1 MYTDRSPASKRPSP
15 QSDADSDSDSE
26 DFVTN
31 VRHRPSK
38 KQKQYLKDVAHG
50 RVAPS
55 QSFQRF
61 SERNRT
67 TANYA
72 EDSAGEDEFLEEDAP
87 VEYQWEEE
95 TGPKVGQ
102 VLAFRHPDGDSVRL
116 GRHLVKQDFEYWVR
130 MEGEAHLRAKWVNWE
145 EAKSYRGDKRATN
158 YFNKIVMPIL
168 AASDLAQKEGN
179 TELLEQL
186 MMEYD
191 QVVEQHLSSH
201 HVDRVIATRAGE
213 EGTEYYV
220 KWKNVP
226 YDGCTWESEETVSE
240 LTQDAIDEFLNR
252 SQRLAVSD
260 KKLSNQVHT
269 KMRPI
274 ETQPSYIQGG
284 KLRDFQLIGLNF
296 LAMNWCRQRNVI
308 LADEMGL
315 GKTIQTI
322 AFMNWLVHDRKQ
334 AGPML
339 CIIPLSTMPAWQD
352 AFEFWAP
359 SLNVVTYYGGKE
371 SRQIIADYEMFVNGD
386 KRKVKFNV
394 LLTTYELVYGNADFF
409 SGVQWQFCAVD
420 EAHRLKNRETKLYT
434 VLNACNIP
442 NKLLITGTPMQNSI
456 EELRALLDFLNPGE
470 VDAPD
475 EIENLDPE
483 EAAKIVSVFKDK
495 IRPYMLRRIKTE
507 VEKDL
512 PPKTEKIIRV
522 DLSSIQLEY
531 YQNIITKNF
540 AALNTAGQKQLSLLN
555 VMMELKKVSNH
566 PFLISGVEDRYL
578 RRDAGKEETLRS
590 LVTSSGKM
598 MLLDK
603 LLPKLKADGHRVL
616 IFTQLVT
623 MLDVLGDY
631 LQMKGHQFQRLD
643 GTVPSQARRQS
654 IAHFNAPDS
663 EDFAFLLSTRAGG
676 LGINLMTADAVILF
690 DSDWNPHLDVQA
702 IARAHRIGQTK
713 PVKVF
718 RFVSSNTVE
727 EEILE
732 RARNKLVLEY
742 LLIQSEAGD
751 KEKDAA
757 LKKAQAATEGP
768 RDNDDIKEILKR
780 RSQKM
785 FEAND
790 NQKKLEE
797 LDIDA
802 VLETAEEHQTA
813 DASAIKTSDG
823 GFDFMQAMITNVKFE
838 GGWDQIIPAEKYAQL
853 EAEEKARE
861 EEEFLKK
868 AQEEAQGR
876 KRGAPSRL
884 EQDKDQRSAKRKAKR
899 KAEEL
904 AAAQQDDSDELS
916 EVNSE
921 DERLK
926 DPRRPMEPKE
936 WRHLIRACEKY
947 GSFLDP
953 NGQQQ
958 ILKEARL
965 SGRDI
970 NVVTTAF
977 KEITDSCRQAIQD
990 HEDKEAAGGKQ
1001 PLTKK
1006 EKKAI
1011 LLELH
1016 GVKRINC
1023 ETFLERAEDMKM
1035 IREIIEQTSDFKR
1048 FRVAEATKPA
1058 HYTCE
1063 WGAREDGMLVV
1074 GMARHGFGGW
1084 AAIRDDEELGMI
1096 EKLFLEENRAEI
1108 KKERGEGATSKSP
1121 GAVHLVRRANYLLTT
1136 LRDKASEG
1144 NNRAARKA
1152 LENHHRNNKKGKD
1165 RLPSS
1170 KSKPSTP
1177 ADSPAINGTSYP
1189 RKLKTE
1195 RPRTDSQSGV
1205 RPSIERPESRSSDGA
1220 NGHRRK
1226 ATEDLD
1232 TQPKRRKLSTDS
1244 TPAAKRQASEQVDK
1258 ADRDRSSRKLTE
1270 AELER
1275 ARKREEFRKN
1285 NPFLARDNDRRTH
1298 RIEDPPADTRR
1309 RERDHDRRSR
1319 ERSRSPKRRD
1329 DPRREVRR
1337 DHNDRYQDD
1346 RRQRNAYQD
1355 ERRDPIRHRD
1365 DRRTDADRYERPVS
1379 RDNHRDR
1386 DSHRSDRRDDRRED
1400 RRYDDRRRD
1409 DDRRQ
1414 DDRRRDE
1421 RRRDERQSPDR
1432 RRDERRSLDRRSPDR
1447 KHDERR
1453 THKLEYRQQVDK
1465 KHSSEH
1471 SSARSRCSKHFAR
1484 EKDLLPTLKTS
1495 LENAKKTDQSPEDR
1509 AKALEQMRKSLARV
1523 LDYVNKSAG
1532 HGADSSIP
1540 TADELW

>member
-1 MYTDRSPASKRPSP
+1 
-15 QSDADSDSDSE
+15 
-26 DFVTN
+26 

-38 KQKQYLKDVAHG
+38 KQKKFLKDVAHG
-50 RVAPS
+50 RAAPS
-55 QSFQRF
+55 ASFQRF
-61 SERNRT
+61 SERTRA

-72 EDSAGEDEFLEEDAP
+72 EDSAPEDEFLDDEAP
-87 VEYQWEEE
+87 ADWQWEEE

-102 VLAFRHPDGDSVRL
+102 VLAFRHPDGDFNAITL
-116 GRHLVKQDFEYWVR
+116 GTHMTKQEFEYWIR
-130 MEGEAHLRAKWVNWE
+130 LEGDAHLRAQWMTWDDI
-145 EAKSYRGDKRATN
+145 KSYKGDKKATN
-158 YFNKIVMPIL
+158 YFNKIVLPIL
-168 AASDLAQKEGN
+168 QASDHAETEGE
-179 TELLEQL
+179 TERKEQL
-186 MMEYD
+186 LMEYD
-191 QVVEQHLSSH
+191 QVVEGHLSSQ
-201 HVDRVIATRAGE
+201 HVDRVISTRAGE
-213 EGTEYYV
+213 DGTEYLV
-220 KWKNVP
+220 KWKNVV
-226 YDGCTWESEETVSE
+226 YAGSTWETEDTVSE
-240 LTQDAIDEFLNR
+240 LAQDAIDAYLNR
-252 SQRLAVSD
+252 SQRLPVSD
-260 KKLSNQVHT
+260 KNMSNRTAKTMQ
-269 KMRPI
+269 PI
-274 ETQPSYIQGG
+274 KTQPWYIKGG
-284 KLRDFQLIGLNF
+284 KLRDFQLVGLNF

-322 AFMNWLVHDRKQ
+322 AFINWLVHDRKQ

-352 AFEFWAP
+352 AFDFWAP
-359 SLNVVTYYGGKE
+359 SLNVVTYYGDKD
-371 SRQIIADYEMFVNGD
+371 SRAIIEEHEMFVDGD
-386 KRKVKFNV
+386 KRKIKFNV
-394 LLTTYELVYGNADFF
+394 LLTTYEPVHLNPDFF
-409 SGVQWQFCAVD
+409 SSINWQFCAVD

-434 VLNACNIP
+434 VLDACKIP

-483 EAAKIVSVFKDK
+483 EAAKIVAAFKDK

-540 AALNTAGQKQLSLLN
+540 AELNKAGQKQLSLLN

-566 PFLISGVEDRYL
+566 PFLITGVEDRYL
-578 RRDAGKEETLRS
+578 RRDAGKEETIRS

-631 LQMKGHQFQRLD
+631 LQLKGHQFQRLD
-643 GTVPSQARRQS
+643 GTVPSQARRRS
-654 IAHFNAPDS
+654 IEHFNAPGS

-676 LGINLMTADAVILF
+676 LGINLMTADAVIIF

-732 RARNKLVLEY
+732 RARNKLVLEH

-751 KEKDAA
+751 NEKNAA
-757 LKKAQAATEGP
+757 LKRAQAATEGP

-785 FEAND
+785 FESND

-823 GFDFMQAMITNVKFE
+823 GFDFMQAMITSVKFE
-838 GGWDQIIPAEKYAQL
+838 GGWDQIIPAEKFAQL

-899 KAEEL
+899 KAEAL
-904 AAAQQDDSDELS
+904 AAAQDDDSDELS

-926 DPRRPMEPKE
+926 DPKRPMEPKE
-936 WRHLIRACEKY
+936 WRHLIRGCEKY
-947 GSFLDP
+947 GSFLDVEAQP
-953 NGQQQ
+953 N

-965 SGRDI
+965 TGRDLA
-970 NVVTTAF
+970 VVTAAF
-977 KEITDSCRQAIQD
+977 SEITDSCRQAIKD
-990 HEDKEAAGGKQ
+990 HEEKEAAEGKQ

-1011 LLELH
+1011 LIELH

-1023 ETFLERAEDMKM
+1023 ETFLERAEDMRM
-1035 IREIIEQTSDFKR
+1035 IREIIEQTADIRR
-1048 FRVAEATKPA
+1048 FRVAEATKAA

-1084 AAIRDDEELGMI
+1084 VAIRDDEDLGMS
-1096 EKLFLEENRAEI
+1096 EKLFLEENRAEN

-1144 NNRAARKA
+1144 SNRAARKA
-1152 LENHHRNNKKGKD
+1152 SDNHHRNNKKSIRD
-1165 RLPSS
+1165 RLPT

-1177 ADSPAINGTSYP
+1177 ADSPAINGTSIP
-1189 RKLKTE
+1189 RKLKQIE
-1195 RPRTDSQSGV
+1195 RPRTDSQPGV
-1205 RPSIERPESRSSDGA
+1205 RPSIERPESRSDDGA

-1226 ATEDLD
+1226 ATEDLEA
-1232 TQPKRRKLSTDS
+1232 QPKRRKLSTES
-1244 TPAAKRQASEQVDK
+1244 TPAGKRQPSEQAERPEK
-1258 ADRDRSSRKLTE
+1258 ERSSRKPTE

-1275 ARKREEFRKN
+1275 ARKREEARRN
-1285 NPFLARDNDRRTH
+1285 NPFLARDKDRRPARRT
-1298 RIEDPPADTRR
+1298 EESPADVRH
-1309 RERDHDRRSR
+1309 RERNNDRRSR
-1319 ERSRSPKRRD
+1319 ERSRSPGRRD

-1337 DHNDRYQDD
+1337 DQNDRYQDD
-1346 RRQRNAYQD
+1346 RRQRNPYQD
-1355 ERRDPIRHRD
+1355 ERRDPNRHRDERDDRRRDGDRHDRPTSRDNYRTGDHYRNDRRDDHRD
-1365 DRRTDADRYERPVS
+1365 DRRYQTHHRY
-1379 RDNHRDR
+1379 
-1386 DSHRSDRRDDRRED
+1386 DDRNQ
-1400 RRYDDRRRD
+1400 DDRRRD
-1409 DDRRQ
+1409 DRHSLDHRNDDRKR
-1414 DDRRRDE
+1414 DDRR
-1421 RRRDERQSPDR
+1421 SIDR
-1432 RRDERRSLDRRSPDR
+1432 KHGDRRSVDKKQEDR
-1447 KHDERR
+1447 RS
-1453 THKLEYRQQVDK
+1453 HKLEYRQHAEK

-1471 SSARSRCSKHFAR
+1471 SSVRSRCSRHFAK
-1484 EKDLLPTLKTS
+1484 EKDLLPLLKSS
-1495 LENAKKTDQSPEDR
+1495 LEAARSKTHTPEVK
-1509 AKALEQMRKSLARV
+1509 AKATRDMRETLAKIHEFV
-1523 LDYVNKSAG
+1523 TKSAG
-1532 HGADSSIP
+1532 SGPETSAP
-1540 TADELW
+1540 TSEELW